1 MPLSLLPSFLV
12 YTFVT
17 SITPGPA
24 NICSLSAALRYGRR
38 AALRQWRGLFV
49 GYTIVSLC
57 SAFAI
62 WLVGT
67 ALIDSV
73 QVLSWIGACYILW
86 LAWHILRSS
95 GTSVSREAAEPRFR
109 TGLLVQLTNVK
120 IMIFC
125 LTVLASYVLPYDGSL
140 AALLKMAVL
149 LPFIGPFYN
158 LIWLFAGAFM
168 QKLFA
173 EHSKAVDRVMA
184 AALAACAV
192 SLVWPH

>member
-86 LAWHILRSS
+86 LA
-95 GTSVSREAAEPRFR
+95 
-109 TGLLVQLTNVK
+109 
-120 IMIFC
+120 
-125 LTVLASYVLPYDGSL
+125 
-140 AALLKMAVL
+140 
-149 LPFIGPFYN
+149 
-158 LIWLFAGAFM
+158 
-168 QKLFA
+168 
-173 EHSKAVDRVMA
+173 
-184 AALAACAV
+184 
-192 SLVWPH
+192 